1 MDTNVAYLLMLGTL
15 AGFGYIGWRAAT
27 EKELDSDSYL
37 SARGTQNWLR
47 IGLSLFASGVGI
59 WLLFSTAEVGY

>member
-27 EKELDSDSYL
+27 EKELDSD
-37 SARGTQNWLR
+37 A
-47 IGLSLFASGVGI
+47 
-59 WLLFSTAEVGY
+59 